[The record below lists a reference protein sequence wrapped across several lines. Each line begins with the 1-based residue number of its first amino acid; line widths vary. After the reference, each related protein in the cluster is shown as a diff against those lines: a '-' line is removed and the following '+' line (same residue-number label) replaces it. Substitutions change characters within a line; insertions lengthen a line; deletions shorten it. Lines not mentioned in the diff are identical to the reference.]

1 MCVLFFSIVFDLVA
15 FGRTAKPN
23 SFWTQTAGVIGIGI
37 LGIHPS
43 SDSRIERTGER
54 ERKRERERHGRTHA
68 CPPRMIPIR
77 GDGSTENVSVQE
89 DCMRSAALEGLVG
102 GLQALA
108 VSTVG
113 VLGACKAFPKFNRS
127 LSVSSKTALIA
138 TPFFG
143 TFVLLS
149 ELELNAC
156 AKRAREARL
165 LLSQQQKA
173 RGGRR

>member
-1 MCVLFFSIVFDLVA
+1 MRLAL
-15 FGRTAKPN
+15 
-23 SFWTQTAGVIGIGI
+23 
-37 LGIHPS
+37 
-43 SDSRIERTGER
+43 ERT
-54 ERKRERERHGRTHA
+54 
-68 CPPRMIPIR
+68 IR
-77 GDGSTENVSVQE
+77 RSLCNSRQLTPFLRIRST
-89 DCMRSAALEGLVG
+89 G

-113 VLGACKAFPKFNRS
+113 IMGACRVWPKFNRA

-156 AKRAREARL
+156 ARRARDARL
-165 LLSQQQKA
+165 LLSQQKREDHMGQM
-173 RGGRR
+173 GHMGPCGQQ

>member
-1 MCVLFFSIVFDLVA
+1 M
-15 FGRTAKPN
+15 
-23 SFWTQTAGVIGIGI
+23 
-37 LGIHPS
+37 
-43 SDSRIERTGER
+43 
-54 ERKRERERHGRTHA
+54 
-68 CPPRMIPIR
+68 
-77 GDGSTENVSVQE
+77 
-89 DCMRSAALEGLVG
+89 
-102 GLQALA
+102 
-108 VSTVG
+108 G

-165 LLSQQQKA
+165 LLSQQQK
-173 RGGRR
+173 RGVDGGRSCWVRTLAISISEKFLLTQTHNKETNAPCCCFVPRYTVHAC

>member
-1 MCVLFFSIVFDLVA
+1 MRLAL
-15 FGRTAKPN
+15 
-23 SFWTQTAGVIGIGI
+23 
-37 LGIHPS
+37 
-43 SDSRIERTGER
+43 ERT
-54 ERKRERERHGRTHA
+54 
-68 CPPRMIPIR
+68 IR
-77 GDGSTENVSVQE
+77 
-89 DCMRSAALEGLVG
+89 RSLCNSRQLTPFLRIRFTG

-113 VLGACKAFPKFNRS
+113 ILGACRVWPKFNRA

-156 AKRAREARL
+156 ARRARDARL
-165 LLSQQQKA
+165 LLSQQK
-173 RGGRR
+173 REDHMG